1 MSTSE
6 KPASD
11 QNCAADKVEPIAPH
25 RAARRSDNPDLLDA
39 LSGALKAPQMMS
51 QDDVLL
57 GGLAGDEERRRA
69 ADTTE
74 PEPSETEADPR
85 QLDLLAKSA

>member
-11 QNCAADKVEPIAPH
+11 QNCAAGKVEPIAPH

-39 LSGALKAPQMMS
+39 LSGAMQAPQMMS

-57 GGLAGDEERRRA
+57 GGLDSDHPHRPAAAEETGEA
-69 ADTTE
+69 TA
-74 PEPSETEADPR
+74 EADPR

>member
-1 MSTSE
+1 MSTSQ
-6 KPASD
+6 KPRGD
-11 QNCAADKVEPIAPH
+11 QDFAADKVEPIAPH

-39 LSGALKAPQMMS
+39 LSGAMHAPQMMS

-57 GGLAGDEERRRA
+57 GGLGDDRPQRPAVAQEAQEA
-69 ADTTE
+69 ENE
-74 PEPSETEADPR
+74 PDPR

>member
-1 MSTSE
+1 MSTSQKARE
-6 KPASD
+6 QAEF
-11 QNCAADKVEPIAPH
+11 AADKVEPIAPH

-39 LSGALKAPQMMS
+39 LSGAMRAPQMMS

-57 GGLAGDEERRRA
+57 GGLEGDARRNA
-69 ADTTE
+69 ADTAE
-74 PEPSETEADPR
+74 PEAPETEADPR

>member
-1 MSTSE
+1 MSTNQT
-6 KPASD
+6 ARD
-11 QNCAADKVEPIAPH
+11 GQDFAADKVEPIAPH

-39 LSGALKAPQMMS
+39 LSGAMHAPQMMT

-57 GGLAGDEERRRA
+57 GGLSGDEPRRTPA
-69 ADTTE
+69 AQT
-74 PEPSETEADPR
+74 PEPAETEADPR

>member
-1 MSTSE
+1 MSTSQ
-6 KPASD
+6 KPREQAD
-11 QNCAADKVEPIAPH
+11 LAGDKVEPIAPH

-39 LSGALKAPQMMS
+39 LSSAMRAPQMMS

-57 GGLAGDEERRRA
+57 GGLGHDRPQRPDA
-69 ADTTE
+69 AQE
-74 PEPSETEADPR
+74 AQEAETEVDPR

>member
-1 MSTSE
+1 MSTSQ
-6 KPASD
+6 KTASD
-11 QNCAADKVEPIAPH
+11 QEFAADKVEPIAPH

-39 LSGALKAPQMMS
+39 LSGAMQAPQMMS

-57 GGLAGDEERRRA
+57 GGLATDAPQRPA
-69 ADTTE
+69 AETDPAE
-74 PEPSETEADPR
+74 SETDADPR

>member
-1 MSTSE
+1 VSTSQ
-6 KPASD
+6 KPHGD
-11 QNCAADKVEPIAPH
+11 QDAAADKIEPIAPH

-39 LSGALKAPQMMS
+39 LSGAMQAPQMMT

-57 GGLAGDEERRRA
+57 GGLAGDETRRA
-69 ADTTE
+69 PAADA
-74 PEPSETEADPR
+74 PEPADSEADPR